1 MMSMF
6 HVAPYRVL
14 ATGIHVIYCC
24 HYTFFFTH
32 GNFSETILLVQM
44 RKDIISGF
52 GLKHLSGIFIIQRTT
67 YCFRPC
73 LAISVLIEFAINT
86 HVFF

>member
-1 MMSMF
+1 MSVF
-6 HVAPYRVL
+6 HVAPYRIL
-14 ATGIHVIYCC
+14 ATGICVIYLLSL
-24 HYTFFFTH
+24 YIFFIH

-44 RKDIISGF
+44 KKDIISGF

-73 LAISVLIEFAINT
+73 LAISILTELAINT